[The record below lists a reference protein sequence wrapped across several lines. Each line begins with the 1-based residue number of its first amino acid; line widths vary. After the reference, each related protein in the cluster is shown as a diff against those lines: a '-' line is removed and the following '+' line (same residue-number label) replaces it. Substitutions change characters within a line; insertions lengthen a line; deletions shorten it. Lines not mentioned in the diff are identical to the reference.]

1 MGNRYRLIGAAAVFL
16 SMAAWAASSEE
27 EAVRKVLDAYRAAME
42 HRSVSELAAV
52 VSEDLL
58 VLEGVHK
65 NDGWADYR
73 DNHIGPEMAEW
84 KEFRTAGSRLS
95 KLEVGSDLAYAVQEA
110 TFTIVDGKGP
120 VVLLGAETIVLGKEP
135 KGWKIRHLHLSVKR
149 VSPAKKP

>member
-58 VLEGVHK
+58 V
-65 NDGWADYR
+65 R
-73 DNHIGPEMAEW
+73 RP
-84 KEFRTAGSRLS
+84 
-95 KLEVGSDLAYAVQEA
+95 
-110 TFTIVDGKGP
+110 
-120 VVLLGAETIVLGKEP
+120 
-135 KGWKIRHLHLSVKR
+135 
-149 VSPAKKP
+149 